1 MPDVV
6 FVSETNSSAP
16 ANVCTVLFEPPEPV
30 YTIKS
35 VFGSEPSAAENPIT
49 FAVTWF
55 PVFVVPVIV
64 EPTNSERY
72 VSVFNAP

>member
-1 MPDVV
+1 MLITEPCPVGVALFAFNLPCLTVPDVV

-16 ANVCTVLFEPPEPV
+16 ANVPTVLLPVAPPDSK

-49 FAVTWF
+49 FAFT
-55 PVFVVPVIV
+55 
-64 EPTNSERY
+64 
-72 VSVFNAP
+72 